1 MPFIRDHHLML
12 QHDNARPH
20 VARICTQFLEGEN
33 ILPSLPVALL
43 SSVACELAPLKIV
56 FLCVFFSIF
65 ISLFIRV
72 TSAMIMYDKRTLLD
86 IGQRYTNLIQD
97 TLYTDPAWPLEILR
111 STEADKG
118 RLNNTRR
125 RRKHR
130 GKCAGIRNRLRKR
143 AHSPPLPSILL
154 ANVQSLDNKMDDL
167 RARIS
172 FQRDIRDCNIICLS
186 ETWLTPSVPDNAVTP
201 SDNFSVFRMDRTAEA
216 GKNKGGGVC
225 FFINKKWCDPRNIS
239 ILSRSCSPHLE
250 HLSIICRPFYLPRE
264 FSSTVVTAVYI
275 PPQADSSLALSKLH
289 DELSGYINIH
299 PDAAC
304 IVAGDF
310 NKANLK
316 KVIPNF
322 HQHISCPTRGL
333 NTLDHCYTQFKN
345 AYKAHSLPA
354 FGKSDHAAIF
364 LTPDYKQRILQEPPV
379 EREVTRW
386 SPHSEATLQASLDD
400 VDWDMFRASSSDVSE
415 FTEVALSFVNTL
427 TEQATETV
435 TIKTFSNQKPW
446 VDRTIRDAVNHRT
459 AAYNAGI
466 LSGNMSEY
474 KSSCYALR
482 RAVRAAK
489 RRYSERIESHFQL
502 NDSRRMWQGLKT
514 ICSSGNNNSVEVRA
528 DPLLAVELN
537 NFYGRFEC
545 NSGAILPSSAS
556 RSSRQSS
563 NDYAITLSEDDVR
576 RELRRVNVRK
586 AAGPDGITGRVLRS
600 CADQL
605 AGLFTSI
612 FNESLAT
619 SVVPTPFKKSVII
632 PVPKNSKP
640 SCLNDYRP
648 VALTSTVM
656 KVFERLLKKH
666 ICSSIPAT
674 LDPLQFAYRPNRS
687 TDDAISQVLHSSLT
701 HIDSKNGNYV
711 RLLFIDYSS
720 TFNTIVPTKLAVK
733 LSDLGLNTSLCDWI
747 QDFLTARPQVVK
759 VGQFTSNSITLNI
772 GAPQGCVLSPL
783 LYSLYTHDCVSSHSS
798 TSIIKFADDTVVLGL
813 INNDDETA
821 YLDEVERLTTWCQ
834 DNCLSL
840 NVSKTKELIVDFRK
854 RQQRTYTPLMISG
867 TPVERVSSF
876 KYLGVNISEDL
887 TWTTHIQTQVK
898 KARQRLYHLRQLRKF
913 RVSPAILKTFY
924 SGAIESVLTQC
935 ISVWYNNATNQ
946 DCKALQRVVRLAER
960 ISGSTLPSLQ
970 GIYLKRCRSRAAKIT
985 KDSNHPGNHL
995 FRLLPSGR
1003 LQELDGKDRET
1014 EEELLPSGHQAP

>member
-1 MPFIRDHHLML
+1 
-12 QHDNARPH
+12 
-20 VARICTQFLEGEN
+20 
-33 ILPSLPVALL
+33 
-43 SSVACELAPLKIV
+43 
-56 FLCVFFSIF
+56 
-65 ISLFIRV
+65 
-72 TSAMIMYDKRTLLD
+72 MIMYDKRTLLD

-125 RRKHR
+125 RRKHS
-130 GKCAGIRNRLRKR
+130 GKRAGIRYRLRNR

-172 FQRDIRDCNIICLS
+172 FQRDIRDCNIICLT
-186 ETWLTPSVPDNAVTP
+186 ETWLTPSVPDTAVTP
-201 SDNFSVFRMDRTAEA
+201 SDNFSVLRMDRTAEA
-216 GKNKGGGVC
+216 GKTKGGGVC

-264 FSSTVVTAVYI
+264 FSSIVVTAVYI
-275 PPQADSSLALSKLH
+275 PPKADSSLALSNLH

-304 IVAGDF
+304 IIAGDF

-427 TEQATETV
+427 TEQATETI

-446 VDRTIRDAVNHRT
+446 VDRTIRDTVNHRT

-545 NSGAILPSSAS
+545 NGGAILPSSAS

-563 NDYAITLSEDDVR
+563 NDYAITFSEDDVR

-720 TFNTIVPTKLAVK
+720 AFNTIVPTKLAVK

-821 YLDEVERLTTWCQ
+821 YLDEVERLTSWCQ

-854 RQQRTYTPLMISG
+854 RQQQPYTPLMISG

-960 ISGSTLPSLQ
+960 ISGSALPSLQ

-1003 LQELDGKDRET
+1003 RYRSLMAKT
-1014 EEELLPSGHQAP
+1014 ERLRKSFFPQAIRLLNTNSVP